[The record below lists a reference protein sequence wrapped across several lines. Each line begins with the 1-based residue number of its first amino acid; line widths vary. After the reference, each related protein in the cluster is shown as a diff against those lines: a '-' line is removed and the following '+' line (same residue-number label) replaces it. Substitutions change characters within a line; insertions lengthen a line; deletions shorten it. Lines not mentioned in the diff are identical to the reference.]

1 MTDSTEEP
9 NRPINFRQRFYD
21 GSIIRAVRQEHRLLR
36 FPSPRLIDI
45 GTGTGELLIR
55 LAEDNWF
62 DDFQLVGTDNCPD
75 MLEVAR
81 DVVEQAGLA
90 NRITIENN
98 DVHSLPYEDES
109 CEYVTAQSTIYH
121 WDNAVQALQEIFRV
135 LKPGGVAIIHE
146 PRRDVSPSTLVALK
160 TRLAKKGLAMDS
172 LNEKLT
178 PGEMWDILEE
188 AGLAPHSII
197 NSPSSS
203 TGFEVR
209 IAKTPAP
216 GMATAAP
223 VVRTSFKQ

>member
-98 DVHSLPYEDES
+98 DVHSLPYENES
-109 CEYVTAQSTIYH
+109 CDYVTAQSTVYH
-121 WDNAVQALQEIFRV
+121 WDNAVQALQEISRV